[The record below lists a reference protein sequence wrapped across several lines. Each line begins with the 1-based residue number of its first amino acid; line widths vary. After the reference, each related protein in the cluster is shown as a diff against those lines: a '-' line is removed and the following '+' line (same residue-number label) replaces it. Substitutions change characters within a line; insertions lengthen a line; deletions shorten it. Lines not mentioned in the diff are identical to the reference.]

1 MRRLP
6 SVPRPWPGRDPG
18 RRSGTGELGRPAQL
32 VRACSWWW
40 PPLSSWVLTFPA
52 RRIAVQIGYVAQ
64 PDDRKVHTAGDPPGR
79 AGWPCSWP
87 CWSPGRWPRRSRPSS
102 PLFRGSSEPLGL
114 ILGAA
119 AIFVVGLI
127 DDFRDMSAPA
137 KVAGEVLAATILYF
151 MGVTWFQFKVPLA
164 GLVQLSPEWTPLL
177 TALWVI
183 AITNAV
189 NLIDGLDGLAAGVVA
204 IASGAL
210 AVYGLHLQHLGNLP
224 TDNIGPL
231 IAVVTC
237 GICLGFL
244 PHNFHPAKIFMGD
257 AGALLL
263 GLLMAASTM
272 LIGGRSAGDRSA
284 GWRPAAARP
293 TSSSPPC
300 SSPSS
305 SSACPS
311 WTWPSPSCAG
321 RPTAPGSPP
330 RTRTICTTACS
341 AWATA
346 TAAASSSCGPGRS
359 CCPGFILFP
368 LYISSV
374 NAVIPFGALA
384 LGVILYTLFHPSLRR
399 QAEPGPTARRR
410 RRAAEPDGPVHP
422 AVRGPGPR
430 RPDGA
435 GGPARPG
442 PRPATVRRP
451 PGRPGVPPE
460 PVRPKCERRVSPF
473 CRHGCGSAMMHP
485 VNCRPPAPSGVLQSG
500 RQPDRLRQP
509 NHCVNSGT
517 TREAPTPQTP

>member
-1 MRRLP
+1 VS
-6 SVPRPWPGRDPG
+6 SVVPLNWY
-18 RRSGTGELGRPAQL
+18 AVVL
-32 VRACSWWW
+32 VVAA
-40 PPLSSWVLTFPA
+40 LSAWVLTFPA

-64 PDDRKVHTAGDPPGR
+64 PDDRKVHQRVTPEAGGAAMFLAMLVAWAVAASIPGL
-79 AGWPCSWP
+79 A
-87 CWSPGRWPRRSRPSS
+87 

-119 AIFVVGLI
+119 AIFVVGII

-137 KVAGEVLAATILYF
+137 KVAGEVLAASILYF
-151 MGVTWFQFKVPLA
+151 LGVTWFQFKVPLA

-272 LIGGRSAGDRSA
+272 LIGGRSS
-284 GWRPAAARP
+284 AAAVGGAVG
-293 TSSSPPC
+293 TGVGGV
-300 SSPSS
+300 
-305 SSACPS
+305 
-311 WTWPSPSCAG
+311 AG
-321 RPTAPGSPP
+321 RSGQTYFFFAPLFIPFFILGVPIVDMAFAFVRRTAN
-330 RTRTICTTACS
+330 RTGFSTPDKNHLHHRLLRLGHGHRRSVLILW
-341 AWATA
+341 AWTVLL
-346 TAAASSSCGPGRS
+346 S
-359 CCPGFILFP
+359 GFILFP

-384 LGVILYTLFHPSLRR
+384 LGVVLYTLFHPSLRR
-399 QAEPGPTARRR
+399 QAEPE
-410 RRAAEPDGPVHP
+410 AEVEPLTDGPVDTEP
-422 AVRGPGPR
+422 D
-430 RPDGA
+430 RPEVTPVQA
-435 GGPARPG
+435 GGVMAEAGDVTPAAGIPS
-442 PRPATVRRP
+442 
-451 PGRPGVPPE
+451 
-460 PVRPKCERRVSPF
+460 RRVF
-473 CRHGCGSAMMHP
+473 
-485 VNCRPPAPSGVLQSG
+485 
-500 RQPDRLRQP
+500 
-509 NHCVNSGT
+509 
-517 TREAPTPQTP
+517 PTGKL